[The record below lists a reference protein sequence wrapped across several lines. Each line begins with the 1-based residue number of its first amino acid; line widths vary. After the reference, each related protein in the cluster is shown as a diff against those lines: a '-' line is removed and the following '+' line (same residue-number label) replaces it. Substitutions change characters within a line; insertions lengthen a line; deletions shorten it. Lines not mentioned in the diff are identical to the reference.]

1 MEKQNNI
8 EVPAK
13 KEEALEEPP
22 KAREELE
29 KKKSPEQEIDEI
41 DREISEIEELM
52 EKEKK
57 ELAEKRAKLGL
68 PETDEESVSMKYFAG
83 KIKNLTAKNSFGKQ
97 RWCCQ
102 QKEAGEEEEKETKT
116 EKIKLQEFEDF
127 IATTKRL
134 ASFLKERDSQR
145 LDRLIDDPERIGGA
159 ISALESSLSSKSP
172 DTEGAGRAIYRIADI
187 IDELGKKQTGGV
199 LRENPD
205 SLGRLAVL
213 LINIDKE
220 KHILGGRISKKEN
233 ASDILPSLSKIE
245 SATQNKRTK
254 IYQKLDLL
262 KRSVGR

>member
-1 MEKQNNI
+1 
-8 EVPAK
+8 
-13 KEEALEEPP
+13 
-22 KAREELE
+22 
-29 KKKSPEQEIDEI
+29 
-41 DREISEIEELM
+41 M

-83 KIKNLTAKNSFGKQ
+83 KIKNLTAKKTALENSADVASK
-97 RWCCQ
+97 
-102 QKEAGEEEEKETKT
+102 KEAGEEEEKETKT

-220 KHILGGRISKKEN
+220 KHILGGRISKKKMPL
-233 ASDILPSLSKIE
+233 IF
-245 SATQNKRTK
+245 
-254 IYQKLDLL
+254 YHH
-262 KRSVGR
+262 